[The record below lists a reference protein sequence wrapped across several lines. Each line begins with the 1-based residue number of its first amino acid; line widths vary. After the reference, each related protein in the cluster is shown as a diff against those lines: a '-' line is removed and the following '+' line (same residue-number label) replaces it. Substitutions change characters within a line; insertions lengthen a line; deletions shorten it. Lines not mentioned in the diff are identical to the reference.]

1 MQFGYKFCKI
11 LRLAQH
17 LVNDLVDF
25 DKIDIAILDAVQR
38 DGRLSNVDLA
48 ERVGLSESACLRRVK
63 NLESRG
69 VITHYAAHL
78 DEQTVGLPGTVFV
91 RVSLESQREEQ
102 LLNFEESVRHVPEVM
117 ECYLMSGDVDYIVR
131 VVVRDAP
138 DYERV
143 HHILTNL
150 PGVDR
155 VHSSFAL
162 RNVLRRTRLP
172 LSQPRK

>member
-1 MQFGYKFCKI
+1 MSS
-11 LRLAQH
+11 
-17 LVNDLVDF
+17 F
-25 DKIDIAILDAVQR
+25 DKIDAAILDALQQ

-48 ERVGLSESACLRRVK
+48 EKVGLSESACLRRAK
-63 NLESRG
+63 GLENQG
-69 VITHYAAHL
+69 IITHYAAHL
-78 DEQTVGLPGTVFV
+78 DEKAVGLPGTVFV
-91 RVSLESQREEQ
+91 RVSLVSQREEQ
-102 LLNFEESVRHVPEVM
+102 LLTFEDAVLHVPEVM

-138 DYERV
+138 DYERI

-162 RNVLRRTRLP
+162 RTILRRTRLP
-172 LSQPRK
+172 VTRIDQP